1 MAQTIS
7 EARLPATGVEALVDA
22 FAALKAHS
30 RLLILGPVITGVLAA
45 TVAMLL
51 PPTFTARTTFL
62 PPQQQQSMAASALA
76 AVTALTALPGAP
88 SIKSPT
94 EQYVALLQSATVANR
109 LIDRFDLMKV
119 YGSQYRYE
127 ARKKLAANVKIVAGK
142 KDGLISVDV
151 DDREPGRAAALANA
165 YIEEL
170 HALTGRLALTEAQ
183 QRRAFFEAKLSQTR
197 DALMKAQEELQRS
210 GIGSSAL
217 KAEPKIAAESYASLR
232 ARLAAAEVQLQA
244 SRRTLTEAA
253 PEIQQQLATIAALRT
268 ELARAEAS
276 DARTNG
282 PDYVGK
288 YREYKYQETLFDL
301 FARQYEL
308 ARVDESREDALIQVV
323 DRAAAPERRSS
334 PQRALIVLSTV
345 AVTVVLLATFVIA
358 RRRLQAALAAGSRP
372 HAPAQAQPS

>member
-1 MAQTIS
+1 MTQSIS
-7 EARLPATGVEALVDA
+7 EPRIPATGIEALIDA

-30 RLLILGPVITGVLAA
+30 RLLILGPALAGSLAA
-45 TVAMLL
+45 IVALLL

-62 PPQQQQSMAASALA
+62 PPQQQQSMAATALA
-76 AVTALTALPGAP
+76 AVSALTALPGAP
-88 SIKSPT
+88 SIKSPA

-109 LIDRFDLMKV
+109 LIDRFGLMKV

-127 ARKKLAANVKIVAGK
+127 ARKKLASNVKIVAGK
-142 KDGLISVDV
+142 KDGLISIDV
-151 DDREPGRAAALANA
+151 DDREPERAAALANA
-165 YIEEL
+165 FIEEL

-183 QRRAFFEAKLSQTR
+183 QRRIFFETKLAQTR
-197 DALMKAQEELQRS
+197 DALMKAQQELQQS

-217 KAEPKIAAESYASLR
+217 KAEPKIAAEGYASLR

-244 SRRTLTEAA
+244 TRRTLTEAA

-276 DARTNG
+276 DAQTNG
-282 PDYVGK
+282 PDYVSK
-288 YREYKYQETLFDL
+288 YREFKYQETLFEL

-308 ARVDESREDALIQVV
+308 ARVDESREDGLIQVV

-334 PQRALIVLSTV
+334 PQRALIVLSTL
-345 AVTVVLLATFVIA
+345 AVTSVLLVTFVIV
-358 RRRLQAALAAGSRP
+358 RRRLQASFGVTARP
-372 HAPAQAQPS
+372 LAPAQALPS